1 MNLSQV
7 SSSSVS
13 CLLRKPEIR
22 CGFRRSLMIWV
33 WPDDPLSRNIWSSQR
48 RQDFYYM
55 NEKWKEPG
63 PEVSES
69 TTQGI
74 MQMSRFLVNLIG
86 EPSWWLLGKT
96 PLWRNG
102 HVTGAKPL
110 GWVLRSTLFILSLVI
125 GWVMLHFVF
134 LSVTHDS
141 ACKSA
146 RLELWF
152 LKEKKYDCGVFGM
165 MGHSFSLVEIANFS
179 LVSIF

>member
-13 CLLRKPEIR
+13 CLLWKPGIK

-33 WPDDPLSRNIWSSQR
+33 WSDDPLSGNTWSSQR

-63 PEVSES
+63 PKVSES
-69 TTQGI
+69 TPQGVV
-74 MQMSRFLVNLIG
+74 QMSHLVNLIG
-86 EPSWWLLGKT
+86 EPSWCLLGKT
-96 PLWRNG
+96 PLWRNC

-110 GWVLRSTLFILSLVI
+110 GWVLRSTLFILSLVV

-146 RLELWF
+146 RLELGF
-152 LKEKKYDCGVFGM
+152 LQENKYDCGVFGM
-165 MGHSFSLVEIANFS
+165 LGHSFSLVKIANFS